1 MTPTLTKVLDAID
14 RILKVA
20 ITVLITLLIVP
31 VTLQILARYVPFI
44 PRYIWTEEAARF
56 CFVWIIMLGAMIA
69 VRDGSHFDVDVLP
82 TPRSRAGRGWAKL
95 LVHTTMTALALCFV
109 WYGKEFAEQGLLQS
123 SEIADLP
130 MIAIYIA
137 WPLAGVIWT
146 LFLIEKLAVDI
157 AMIRGIETV
166 GDVDVAG

>member
-1 MTPTLTKVLDAID
+1 MTPTLTKVLDAIY

-44 PRYIWTEEAARF
+44 PRYICTEEAARF

-69 VRDGSHFDVDVLP
+69 VRDGSHFYVDVLP

-130 MIAIYIA
+130 MIAIFIA
-137 WPLAGVIWT
+137 LPLSGVIWT

>member
-1 MTPTLTKVLDAID
+1 MTPILTRILNVID
-14 RILKVA
+14 RILRVA

-69 VRDGSHFDVDVLP
+69 VRDDSHFDVDVLP
-82 TPRSRAGRGWAKL
+82 TPRTAAGRGWSKL
-95 LVHTTMTALALCFV
+95 LVHAIMLALALCFI
-109 WYGKEFAEQGLLQS
+109 WYGKEFADEGLLQS

-137 WPLAGVIWT
+137 WPLAGVVWT

>member
-109 WYGKEFAEQGLLQS
+109 WYGWEFSQEGLLQT
-123 SEIADLP
+123 SEIAELP
-130 MIAIYIA
+130 MIAIYAA
-137 WPLAGVIWT
+137 WPLSGIIWT
-146 LFLIEKLAVDI
+146 LFLVEKIQQDLALMR
-157 AMIRGIETV
+157 A
-166 GDVDVAG
+166 GDTDHEVPA

>member
-1 MTPTLTKVLDAID
+1 MTPTLTKCLDAID
-14 RILKVA
+14 RVLRVA

-69 VRDGSHFDVDVLP
+69 VRDGSHFDVDILP
-82 TPRSRAGRGWAKL
+82 APKTRAGRGWARL
-95 LVHTTMTALALCFV
+95 LVHAIMAALALCFV

-130 MIAIYIA
+130 MITIFIA
-137 WPLAGVIWT
+137 WPLAGVVWT
-146 LFLIEKLAVDI
+146 LFLIEKLAADI
-157 AMIRGIETV
+157 AMIRGTGHV
-166 GDVDVAG
+166 GDADVAG

>member
-109 WYGKEFAEQGLLQS
+109 WYGKEFAEQALLQS

-130 MIAIYIA
+130 MIAIFIA
-137 WPLAGVIWT
+137 WPLSGVIWT